1 MSGMKA
7 DMGYAVNSAKTSV
20 HDPGK
25 LSKAGELADGQYS
38 ERALRNP
45 PSLQALKLQDVLM
58 KNAGGK
64 IADDQWHELPL
75 ATFKQVKGFRNLT
88 HEDVVRLFEELRS
101 VTMRHVNN
109 AEGHTAI
116 YGLIAVGRVDMDEG
130 HGKLRYQFDAE
141 FRKIVEQ
148 SNLYA
153 ILDYRAGLA
162 MSSRYAHRLHEMISF
177 RAARERQIER
187 FTVDDLRARLGV
199 QAGKLEAWSDFRVKA
214 LDAAIEEVNQTSR
227 FRVSYRVTKR
237 ERRKTTEIELTWE
250 VKEALEEAKREQ
262 AAHTVAR
269 KGRRAEARLRLA
281 FPESGSIKYTDPW
294 ERLAHEN
301 CNWDHGKLADAFRSF
316 CSEKR
321 INLNAKSIETVFV
334 NFCCSQKRI

>member
-1 MSGMKA
+1 
-7 DMGYAVNSAKTSV
+7 MGYAVNSAETSS
-20 HDPGK
+20 HDPAK
-25 LSKAGELADGQYS
+25 LSKAGELVDGQYS

-101 VTMRHVNN
+101 VTMRHVNT

-116 YGLIAVGRVDMDEG
+116 YGLIAVGRVDTDEG
-130 HGKLRYQFDAE
+130 NGRLRYKFDDE
-141 FRKIVEQ
+141 FRKIVEK

-153 ILDYRAGLA
+153 VLDYRAGLA

-177 RAARERQIER
+177 RAARERQTER
-187 FTVDDLRARLGV
+187 FTVEELRARLGV
-199 QAGKLEAWSDFRVKA
+199 QTGKLARWPDLKKYS
-214 LDAAIEEVNQTSR
+214 LDAAIDEVNQSSR
-227 FRVSYRVTKR
+227 FRVSYRVTKW
-237 ERRKTTEIELTWE
+237 ERRKTVEIELAWE
-250 VKEALEEAKREQ
+250 VKELLEDAKKEQ
-262 AAHTVAR
+262 QAHSVAR
-269 KGRRAEARLRLA
+269 KGRLAEAKERMA
-281 FPESGSIKYTDPW
+281 FPESGSVKYTDPW

-301 CNWDHGKLADAFRSF
+301 CNWDHAKLADAFRSF
-316 CSEKR
+316 CSQKG
-321 INLNAKSIETVFV
+321 LKLGAKNIEAVFV
-334 NFCCSQKRI
+334 NFCQSQVRV

>member
-1 MSGMKA
+1 
-7 DMGYAVNSAKTSV
+7 MGYAVNSAETSS
-20 HDPGK
+20 HDPDK
-25 LSKAGELADGQYS
+25 LSKAGELVDGHYS

-64 IADDQWHELPL
+64 IAEDRWHELPL

-130 HGKLRYQFDAE
+130 NGRLRYKFDDE
-141 FRKIVEQ
+141 FRKIVDQ

-177 RAARERQIER
+177 RAGRDRQIER
-187 FTVDDLRARLGV
+187 FTVEELRARLGV
-199 QAGKLEAWSDFRVKA
+199 QTGKLSTWGNFRKFA
-214 LDAAIEEVNQTSR
+214 LDTAIDEVNQSSR
-227 FRVSYRVTKR
+227 FRVSFRITKR
-237 ERRKTTEIELTWE
+237 ERRKTAEVELAWEIKE
-250 VKEALEEAKREQ
+250 VLEDAKKEQEA
-262 AAHTVAR
+262 HSVAR
-269 KGRRAEARLRLA
+269 KGRRAETKVRLT
-281 FPESGSIKYTDPW
+281 FPDSGSVKYTDPW
-294 ERLAHEN
+294 ERLAREH
-301 CNWDHGKLADAFRSF
+301 CNWDHSKLADAFRSF
-316 CSEKR
+316 CSQKS
-321 INLNAKSIETVFV
+321 IKLGAKNIETVFV
-334 NFCCSQKRI
+334 NFCDSLGRI

>member
-1 MSGMKA
+1 
-7 DMGYAVNSAKTSV
+7 MGYAVNSAETSS
-20 HDPGK
+20 HDPDK
-25 LSKAGELADGQYS
+25 LSKAGELVDGHYS

-64 IADDQWHELPL
+64 IANDQWHELPL

-130 HGKLRYQFDAE
+130 NGRLRYKFDDE
-141 FRKIVEQ
+141 FRKIVEN

-177 RAARERQIER
+177 RAARQRQIER
-187 FTVDDLRARLGV
+187 FTVEELRARLGV
-199 QAGKLEAWSDFRVKA
+199 QTGKLSTWGNFRKFA
-214 LDAAIEEVNQTSR
+214 LDAAIDEVNQSSR
-227 FRVSYRVTKR
+227 FRVSFRITKR
-237 ERRKTTEIELTWE
+237 DRRKTAEVELAWE
-250 VKEALEEAKREQ
+250 VKEVLEDAKREQ
-262 AAHTVAR
+262 EAHSIAR
-269 KGRRAEARLRLA
+269 KGRLAETKVRLA
-281 FPESGSIKYTDPW
+281 FPESGSVKYTDPW
-294 ERLAHEN
+294 ERLAREN
-301 CNWDHGKLADAFRSF
+301 CNWDHGKVADAFRSF
-316 CSEKR
+316 CSQKG
-321 INLNAKSIETVFV
+321 IKLGAKNIETVFV
-334 NFCCSQKRI
+334 NFCQSQIRI

>member
-1 MSGMKA
+1 MGA
-7 DMGYAVNSAKTSV
+7 DMGYAVNSAKTND
-20 HDPGK
+20 HDPAR

-38 ERALRNP
+38 DRALRNP

-58 KNAGGK
+58 KNAGGR

-116 YGLIAVGRVDMDEG
+116 YGLIAVGRVDIDEG

-153 ILDYRAGLA
+153 VLDYRAGLA
-162 MSSRYAHRLHEMISF
+162 MTSRYAHRLHEMVSF
-177 RAARERQIER
+177 RAARERQMER
-187 FTVDDLRARLGV
+187 FTVEDLRARLGV
-199 QAGKLEAWSDFRVKA
+199 QTGKLEAWSDFRVKA
-214 LDAAIEEVNQTSR
+214 LDAAIEEVNQSSR
-227 FRVSYRVTKR
+227 FRVSYRITKR
-237 ERRKTTEIELTWE
+237 ERRKTTEVELAWE
-250 VKEALEEAKREQ
+250 VKEALEDAKGEQEA
-262 AAHTVAR
+262 HSVAR
-269 KGRRAEARLRLA
+269 KGRRAEAKTLLA
-281 FPESGSIKYTDPW
+281 FPEAGSVKYTDPW
-294 ERLAHEN
+294 EKLAREN
-301 CNWDHGKLADAFRSF
+301 CNWDHSKIADAFRSF
-316 CSEKR
+316 CAQKGIKLGAR
-321 INLNAKSIETVFV
+321 NIETVFV
-334 NFCCSQKRI
+334 KFCQSQKRI

>member
-1 MSGMKA
+1 
-7 DMGYAVNSAKTSV
+7 MGYAVNSAETSS
-20 HDPGK
+20 HDPAK

-130 HGKLRYQFDAE
+130 NGRLRYKFDDE

-187 FTVDDLRARLGV
+187 FTVEELRARLGV
-199 QAGKLEAWSDFRVKA
+199 QTGKLSTWGNFRKFA
-214 LDAAIEEVNQTSR
+214 LDAAIEEVNQSSR
-227 FRVSYRVTKR
+227 FHVSYRITKR
-237 ERRKTTEIELTWE
+237 ERRKTAEVELAWE
-250 VKEALEEAKREQ
+250 VKEDLEDAKREQ
-262 AAHTVAR
+262 KAHSVAR
-269 KGRRAEARLRLA
+269 KGRRTEAKSGQA
-281 FPESGSIKYTDPW
+281 FPESGSVKYTAPW
-294 ERLAHEN
+294 ERLARDN
-301 CNWDHGKLADAFRSF
+301 CNWDHGKIADAFRSF
-316 CSEKR
+316 CTQKHIKLS
-321 INLNAKSIETVFV
+321 AKNIETVFV
-334 NFCCSQKRI
+334 NFCKSQVRI

>member
-1 MSGMKA
+1 
-7 DMGYAVNSAKTSV
+7 MGYAVNSAETIS
-20 HDPGK
+20 HDPAK

-58 KNAGGK
+58 KNAGGR
-64 IADDQWHELPL
+64 IADDKWHELPL
-75 ATFKQVKGFRNLT
+75 ATFKEVKGFRNLT

-116 YGLIAVGRVDMDEG
+116 YGLIAVGRVDTDDG
-130 HGKLRYQFDAE
+130 YGKLHYKFDDE
-141 FRKIVEQ
+141 FRKIVGQ

-177 RAARERQIER
+177 RSARERQTEC
-187 FTVDDLRARLGV
+187 FTVEELRARLGV
-199 QAGKLEAWSDFRVKA
+199 QSGKLARWPDFKKYS
-214 LDAAIEEVNQTSR
+214 LDAAIDEVNQSSR
-227 FRVSYRVTKR
+227 FRVSYRITKR
-237 ERRKTTEIELTWE
+237 ERRKTAEVELAWE
-250 VKEALEEAKREQ
+250 VKEALEDAKKEQ
-262 AAHTVAR
+262 QAHSVAR
-269 KGRRAEARLRLA
+269 KGRRAEAKVGLS
-281 FPESGSIKYTDPW
+281 FPGSGSVKYIDPW
-294 ERLAHEN
+294 ENLAREN

-316 CSEKR
+316 CTQKGIKLS
-321 INLNAKSIETVFV
+321 AKNIETIFM
-334 NFCCSQKRI
+334 NFCKSQIRI

>member
-1 MSGMKA
+1 MKA
-7 DMGYAVNSAKTSV
+7 GMGYAVNSAETSS
-20 HDPGK
+20 HDPAK
-25 LSKAGELADGQYS
+25 LSKAGELVDGHYS

-64 IADDQWHELPL
+64 IANDQWHELPL

-101 VTMRHVNN
+101 VTMRHVNT

-130 HGKLRYQFDAE
+130 NGKLRYQFDAE
-141 FRKIVEQ
+141 FRKIVEK

-177 RAARERQIER
+177 RAARDRQIER
-187 FTVDDLRARLGV
+187 FTIEELRARLGV
-199 QAGKLEAWSDFRVKA
+199 QTGKLEAWSDFRVKA
-214 LDAAIEEVNQTSR
+214 LDVAIGEVNQSSR
-227 FRVSYRVTKR
+227 FRVSYRITRR
-237 ERRKTTEIELTWE
+237 ERRKTTEVELAWE
-250 VKEALEEAKREQ
+250 IKETLEDAKKEQEA
-262 AAHTVAR
+262 HSIAR
-269 KGRRAEARLRLA
+269 KGRRAEAKEQLA
-281 FPESGSIKYTDPW
+281 FPESGSVKYSDPW
-294 ERLAHEN
+294 ERLAREN
-301 CNWDHGKLADAFRSF
+301 CNWDHGKLADAFWSF
-316 CSEKR
+316 CSQKR
-321 INLNAKSIETVFV
+321 IKLGAKNIETVFV
-334 NFCCSQKRI
+334 SFCKSQIRI

>member
-1 MSGMKA
+1 
-7 DMGYAVNSAKTSV
+7 MGYAVNSAKTND
-20 HDPGK
+20 HDPAK

-58 KNAGGK
+58 KNAGGR
-64 IADDQWHELPL
+64 IAEDQWHELPL

-141 FRKIVEQ
+141 FRKIVEK

-153 ILDYRAGLA
+153 VLDYRAGLA
-162 MSSRYAHRLHEMISF
+162 MSSRYAHRLHEMVSF
-177 RAARERQIER
+177 RAAREKQMER
-187 FTVDDLRARLGV
+187 FTVEELRARLGV
-199 QAGKLEAWSDFRVKA
+199 QTGKLATWGNFRKFA
-214 LDAAIEEVNQTSR
+214 LDAAIEEVNQSSR
-227 FRVSYRVTKR
+227 FRVSYRITKR
-237 ERRKTTEIELTWE
+237 ERRKTTEVELTWE
-250 VKEALEEAKREQ
+250 IKEALEDAKREQ
-262 AAHTVAR
+262 EAHSVAR
-269 KGRRAEARLRLA
+269 KGRRAEAKALLT
-281 FPESGSIKYTDPW
+281 FPETGSVKYTDPW
-294 ERLAHEN
+294 EQLARDN

-316 CSEKR
+316 CAQKGIKLGAR
-321 INLNAKSIETVFV
+321 SIETMFV
-334 NFCCSQKRI
+334 NFCQAQKRI

>member
-1 MSGMKA
+1 
-7 DMGYAVNSAKTSV
+7 MGYAVNSAETSS
-20 HDPGK
+20 HDPDQ
-25 LSKAGELADGQYS
+25 LSKAGELVDGHYS

-64 IADDQWHELPL
+64 IADDRWHELPL

-116 YGLIAVGRVDMDEG
+116 YGLIAVGRVDMDDG
-130 HGKLRYQFDAE
+130 NGKLRYQFDAE
-141 FRKIVEQ
+141 FRKIIEK

-177 RAARERQIER
+177 RAARQRQIER
-187 FTVDDLRARLGV
+187 FTVEELRARLGV
-199 QAGKLEAWSDFRVKA
+199 QTGKLARWPDFKKYS
-214 LDAAIEEVNQTSR
+214 LDVAIDEVNQSSR
-227 FRVSYRVTKR
+227 FRVSYRISKR
-237 ERRKTTEIELTWE
+237 ERRKTTEVELTWE
-250 VKEALEEAKREQ
+250 VKEVLEDAKKEQEA
-262 AAHTVAR
+262 HSVAR
-269 KGRRAEARLRLA
+269 KGRRAETKIRLS
-281 FPESGSIKYTDPW
+281 FPETGSVKYTDPW
-294 ERLAHEN
+294 EKLAREN
-301 CNWDHGKLADAFRSF
+301 CNWDHGKIADAFRSF
-316 CSEKR
+316 CAHKN
-321 INLNAKSIETVFV
+321 IKLGAKNIETVFV
-334 NFCCSQKRI
+334 NFCKSQSRI

>member
-1 MSGMKA
+1 M
-7 DMGYAVNSAKTSV
+7 NSAKTND
-20 HDPGK
+20 HDPAR

-38 ERALRNP
+38 DRALRNP

-58 KNAGGK
+58 KNAGGR

-130 HGKLRYQFDAE
+130 QGKLRYQFDAE

-177 RAARERQIER
+177 RAARERQMER
-187 FTVDDLRARLGV
+187 FTVDELRARLGV
-199 QAGKLEAWSDFRVKA
+199 QTGKLARWPDFKKYS
-214 LDAAIEEVNQTSR
+214 LDAAIDEVNQSSR
-227 FRVSYRVTKR
+227 FRVSYRITKR
-237 ERRKTTEIELTWE
+237 ERRKTVEVELAWE
-250 VKEALEEAKREQ
+250 VKEVLEDAKREQ
-262 AAHTVAR
+262 EAHSVAR
-269 KGRRAEARLRLA
+269 KGRRAEAKVRLA
-281 FPESGSIKYTDPW
+281 FPESGSVKYTDPW
-294 ERLAHEN
+294 EKLAREN
-301 CNWDHGKLADAFRSF
+301 CNWDHRKLADAFRSF
-316 CSEKR
+316 CSQKG
-321 INLNAKSIETVFV
+321 IKLSAKNIETVFV
-334 NFCCSQKRI
+334 NFCKSQSRI

>member
-1 MSGMKA
+1 
-7 DMGYAVNSAKTSV
+7 MGYAVNSAKTSD
-20 HDPGK
+20 HDPDQ
-25 LSKAGELADGQYS
+25 LSKAGELVDGHYS

-64 IADDQWHELPL
+64 IADDRWHELPL

-130 HGKLRYQFDAE
+130 NGRLRYKFDDE
-141 FRKIVEQ
+141 FRKIVEK

-177 RAARERQIER
+177 RAARQRQIER
-187 FTVDDLRARLGV
+187 FTVEELRARLGV
-199 QAGKLEAWSDFRVKA
+199 QIGKLARWPDFRKKA
-214 LDAAIEEVNQTSR
+214 LDVAIDEVNQSSR
-227 FRVSYRVTKR
+227 FRVSFRITKR
-237 ERRKTTEIELTWE
+237 ERRKTTEVELTWE
-250 VKEALEEAKREQ
+250 VKEVLEDAKKEQEA
-262 AAHTVAR
+262 HSVAR
-269 KGRRAEARLRLA
+269 KGRRAETKIRLS
-281 FPESGSIKYTDPW
+281 FPETGSVKYTDPW
-294 ERLAHEN
+294 ENLAREN
-301 CNWDHGKLADAFRSF
+301 CNWDHGKIADAFRSF
-316 CSEKR
+316 CAHKN
-321 INLNAKSIETVFV
+321 IKLGAKNIETVFV
-334 NFCCSQKRI
+334 NFCKSQSKI

>member
-1 MSGMKA
+1 
-7 DMGYAVNSAKTSV
+7 VNSAKTND
-20 HDPGK
+20 HDPAK

-101 VTMRHVNN
+101 VTMRHVNT

-130 HGKLRYQFDAE
+130 HGKLRYKFDDE

-153 ILDYRAGLA
+153 VLDYRAGLA

-177 RAARERQIER
+177 RAARERQMER
-187 FTVDDLRARLGV
+187 FTVEELRARLGV
-199 QAGKLEAWSDFRVKA
+199 QTGKLSTWGNFRKFA
-214 LDAAIEEVNQTSR
+214 LDAAIDEVNQSSR
-227 FRVSYRVTKR
+227 FRVSYRITKL
-237 ERRKTTEIELTWE
+237 ERRKTTEIELAWE

-262 AAHTVAR
+262 EAHSVAR
-269 KGRRAEARLRLA
+269 KGRRAEAKAPLA
-281 FPESGSIKYTDPW
+281 FPATGSVKYTDPW
-294 ERLAHEN
+294 EKLAREN

-316 CSEKR
+316 CAQKG
-321 INLNAKSIETVFV
+321 IKLAAKNVEAVFV
-334 NFCCSQKRI
+334 SFCQSQKRI

>member
-1 MSGMKA
+1 
-7 DMGYAVNSAKTSV
+7 MGYAVNSAKTSD
-20 HDPGK
+20 HDPAK

-101 VTMRHVNN
+101 VTMRHVNT

-116 YGLIAVGRVDMDEG
+116 YCLIAVGRVDTDEG
-130 HGKLRYQFDAE
+130 QGRLRYKFDDE

-187 FTVDDLRARLGV
+187 FTVEDLRARLGV
-199 QAGKLEAWSDFRVKA
+199 QTGKLSTWGNFRKFA
-214 LDAAIEEVNQTSR
+214 LDAAIDEVNQSSR
-227 FRVSYRVTKR
+227 FSVSYRITKR
-237 ERRKTTEIELTWE
+237 ERRKTAEVELSWEIKE
-250 VKEALEEAKREQ
+250 VLADAKREQ
-262 AAHTVAR
+262 EAHSVAR
-269 KGRRAEARLRLA
+269 KGRRAEAKAQLS
-281 FPESGSIKYTDPW
+281 FPETGSVKYTDPW
-294 ERLAHEN
+294 EKLAREN
-301 CNWDHGKLADAFRSF
+301 CNWDHGKIADAFRSF
-316 CSEKR
+316 CSQKG
-321 INLNAKSIETVFV
+321 IKLGAKNIETMFV
-334 NFCCSQKRI
+334 NFCKSQSRI

>member
-1 MSGMKA
+1 
-7 DMGYAVNSAKTSV
+7 MGYAVNSAETSS
-20 HDPGK
+20 HDPDK
-25 LSKAGELADGQYS
+25 LSKAGELVDGHYS

-64 IADDQWHELPL
+64 IAEDRWHELPL

-130 HGKLRYQFDAE
+130 NGRLRYKFDDE
-141 FRKIVEQ
+141 FRKIVDQ

-177 RAARERQIER
+177 RAARQRQIER
-187 FTVDDLRARLGV
+187 FTVEELRARLGV
-199 QAGKLEAWSDFRVKA
+199 QTGKLARWPDFKKYS
-214 LDAAIEEVNQTSR
+214 LDAAIDEVNQSSR
-227 FRVSYRVTKR
+227 FRVSYRITKR
-237 ERRKTTEIELTWE
+237 ERRKTAEVELAWEIKE
-250 VKEALEEAKREQ
+250 VLEDAKREQ
-262 AAHTVAR
+262 EAHSVAR
-269 KGRRAEARLRLA
+269 KGRRAETKERLA
-281 FPESGSIKYTDPW
+281 FPESGSVKYTDPW
-294 ERLAHEN
+294 ERLAREN
-301 CNWDHGKLADAFRSF
+301 CNWDHSKLADAFRSF
-316 CSEKR
+316 CSQKS
-321 INLNAKSIETVFV
+321 IKLGAKNIETVFV
-334 NFCCSQKRI
+334 NFCKSLGQI

>member
-1 MSGMKA
+1 
-7 DMGYAVNSAKTSV
+7 MGYAVNSAEISKD
-20 HDPGK
+20 DPAK
-25 LSKAGELADGQYS
+25 LSKAGELVDAQYS

-45 PSLQALKLQDVLM
+45 PSLQALKLQDILM

-101 VTMRHVNN
+101 VTMRHVNT

-130 HGKLRYQFDAE
+130 NGRLRYKFDDE
-141 FRKIVEQ
+141 FRKIVEK

-153 ILDYRAGLA
+153 VLDYRAGLA

-187 FTVDDLRARLGV
+187 FTVEELRARLGV
-199 QAGKLEAWSDFRVKA
+199 QTGKLARWPDLKKYS
-214 LDAAIEEVNQTSR
+214 LDAAIDEVNQSSR
-227 FRVSYRVTKR
+227 FQVSYRVTKW
-237 ERRKTTEIELTWE
+237 ERRKTVEIELEWA
-250 VKEALEEAKREQ
+250 VKEILEDAKKEQ
-262 AAHTVAR
+262 QAHSVAR
-269 KGRRAEARLRLA
+269 KGRLAEAKTRLA
-281 FPESGSIKYTDPW
+281 FPKSGSVKYTDPW
-294 ERLAHEN
+294 ERLAREN
-301 CNWDHGKLADAFRSF
+301 CNWDHTKVADAFRSF
-316 CSEKR
+316 CFQKG
-321 INLNAKSIETVFV
+321 INLGAKNIETVFA
-334 NFCCSQKRI
+334 NFCQSQVRI

>member
-1 MSGMKA
+1 
-7 DMGYAVNSAKTSV
+7 MGYAVNSAKTSD
-20 HDPGK
+20 HDPDK
-25 LSKAGELADGQYS
+25 MSKAGELVDGQYS

-64 IADDQWHELPL
+64 IADDRWHELPL

-130 HGKLRYQFDAE
+130 LGKLRYQFDAE
-141 FRKIVEQ
+141 FRKIVEK

-162 MSSRYAHRLHEMISF
+162 MSSRYAHRLHEMVSF
-177 RAARERQIER
+177 RAGRQRQVEC
-187 FTVDDLRARLGV
+187 FTVEELRARLGV
-199 QAGKLEAWSDFRVKA
+199 QTGKLARWPDFKKYS
-214 LDAAIEEVNQTSR
+214 LDVAMDEVNQSSR
-227 FRVSYRVTKR
+227 FRVSYRITKR
-237 ERRKTTEIELTWE
+237 ERRKTTEM
-250 VKEALEEAKREQ
+250 
-262 AAHTVAR
+262 
-269 KGRRAEARLRLA
+269 
-281 FPESGSIKYTDPW
+281 
-294 ERLAHEN
+294 
-301 CNWDHGKLADAFRSF
+301 
-316 CSEKR
+316 
-321 INLNAKSIETVFV
+321 
-334 NFCCSQKRI
+334 

>member
-1 MSGMKA
+1 MKIG
-7 DMGYAVNSAKTSV
+7 MGYAVNSAESNSR
-20 HDPGK
+20 DPAK

-58 KNAGGK
+58 KNAAGK
-64 IADDQWHELPL
+64 IAEDQWYELPL

-116 YGLIAVGRVDMDEG
+116 YGLIAVGSVDMDEG

-153 ILDYRAGLA
+153 ILD
-162 MSSRYAHRLHEMISF
+162 
-177 RAARERQIER
+177 
-187 FTVDDLRARLGV
+187 
-199 QAGKLEAWSDFRVKA
+199 
-214 LDAAIEEVNQTSR
+214 
-227 FRVSYRVTKR
+227 
-237 ERRKTTEIELTWE
+237 
-250 VKEALEEAKREQ
+250 
-262 AAHTVAR
+262 
-269 KGRRAEARLRLA
+269 
-281 FPESGSIKYTDPW
+281 
-294 ERLAHEN
+294 
-301 CNWDHGKLADAFRSF
+301 
-316 CSEKR
+316 
-321 INLNAKSIETVFV
+321 
-334 NFCCSQKRI
+334 

>member
-1 MSGMKA
+1 
-7 DMGYAVNSAKTSV
+7 MGYAVNSAETSS
-20 HDPGK
+20 HDPAQ
-25 LSKAGELADGQYS
+25 LTKAGELADGQYS

-64 IADDQWHELPL
+64 IADDKWHELPL

-109 AEGHTAI
+109 AEGHTVI

-130 HGKLRYQFDAE
+130 NGKLRYKFDDE

-177 RAARERQIER
+177 RAARERQMER
-187 FTVDDLRARLGV
+187 FTVEELRARLGV
-199 QAGKLEAWSDFRVKA
+199 QTGKLATWTAFKQKA
-214 LDAAIEEVNQTSR
+214 LDAAIDEVNQSSR
-227 FRVSYRVTKR
+227 FRVSYRITKR
-237 ERRKTTEIELTWE
+237 ERRKTAEVELAWE
-250 VKEALEEAKREQ
+250 VKEALEDAKKEQEA
-262 AAHTVAR
+262 HSVAR
-269 KGRRAEARLRLA
+269 KGRRAEAKVRLS
-281 FPESGSIKYTDPW
+281 FPESGSVKYTDPW
-294 ERLAHEN
+294 EQLARDN
-301 CNWDHGKLADAFRSF
+301 SNWDHGKIADAFRSF
-316 CSEKR
+316 CSQKG
-321 INLNAKSIETVFV
+321 IKLGAKNIETVFV
-334 NFCCSQKRI
+334 NFCKSQKRV

>member
-1 MSGMKA
+1 
-7 DMGYAVNSAKTSV
+7 MGYAVNSAKTND
-20 HDPGK
+20 HDPAR

-64 IADDQWHELPL
+64 IANDQWHELPL

-109 AEGHTAI
+109 VEGHTAI

-153 ILDYRAGLA
+153 VLDYRAGLA
-162 MSSRYAHRLHEMISF
+162 MSSRYAHRLHEMVSF
-177 RAARERQIER
+177 RAARERQVER
-187 FTVDDLRARLGV
+187 FTVEELRARLGV
-199 QAGKLEAWSDFRVKA
+199 QTGKLATWGNFRKFA
-214 LDAAIEEVNQTSR
+214 LDAAIEEVNQSSR
-227 FRVSYRVTKR
+227 FRVSYRITKR
-237 ERRKTTEIELTWE
+237 ERRKTTEVELAWE
-250 VKEALEEAKREQ
+250 VKEALEDAKKEQEA
-262 AAHTVAR
+262 HSVAR
-269 KGRRAEARLRLA
+269 KGRRAEAKAQLA
-281 FPESGSIKYTDPW
+281 FPEAGSVKYTDPW
-294 ERLAHEN
+294 EKLARDN

-316 CSEKR
+316 CAQKG
-321 INLNAKSIETVFV
+321 IKLAAKNIETVFV
-334 NFCCSQKRI
+334 NFCQSQKRV